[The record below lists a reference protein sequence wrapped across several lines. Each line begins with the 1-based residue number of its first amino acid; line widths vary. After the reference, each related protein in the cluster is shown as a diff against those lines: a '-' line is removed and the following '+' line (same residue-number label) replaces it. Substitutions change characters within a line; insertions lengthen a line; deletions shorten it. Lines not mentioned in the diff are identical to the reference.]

1 MTMLSGMAE
10 QQERD
15 RPAKTYTLSVESILA
30 VERLA
35 QADSCTA
42 SRALEKMIT
51 AYQKGKK
58 K

>member
-1 MTMLSGMAE
+1 MRPMAE
-10 QQERD
+10 QERD
-15 RPAKTYTLSVESILA
+15 RPTKSYTLSVEAVLA

-35 QADSCTA
+35 QAESCTA

-51 AYQKGKK
+51 AYGTKGKK